1 MSPRFA
7 LLFGVAVISAG
18 SAFVVHLALR
28 NQNVALG
35 YTVERERNVS
45 IRLRSEI
52 ATYRLELASRR
63 TPAAL
68 EDIGR
73 AAGMVRPEEVPTL
86 VVGGALRAPRA
97 SGRPR

>member
-1 MSPRFA
+1 MNGRFA
-7 LLFGVAVISAG
+7 LLFAVAIISAG
-18 SAFVVHLALR
+18 TAFVVHLALR
-28 NQNVALG
+28 NQNVTLG
-35 YTVERERNVS
+35 YTVERERNAS

-52 ATYRLELASRR
+52 NTYRLELASLR

-73 AAGMVRPEEVPTL
+73 GVGMVRPEEVPTY
-86 VVGGALRAPRA
+86 VVNGPLRAPRA

>member
-1 MSPRFA
+1 MNPRFA
-7 LLFGVAVISAG
+7 MLFGVAVVSAG

-28 NQNVALG
+28 NQNVTLG
-35 YTVERERNVS
+35 YTVERERAVS

-52 ATYRLELASRR
+52 NTYRLELAARR

-86 VVGGALRAPRA
+86 VVGGPIHAARA